1 MAAISGIGMEALDG
15 VAEELLHGWDVLG
28 ERVAVVR
35 IAGQRLRMDSKL
47 AALGVPE
54 GGGDAD
60 LDAEFIGLVRLA
72 LADAFDLGG
81 VLRATLRWAAA
92 FAAVPFFTTASRRLL
107 NSATHGTGGADCP
120 GHGSIWACA

>member
-1 MAAISGIGMEALDG
+1 MEALDG
-15 VAEELLHGWDVLG
+15 VAEELLHGWDDLG

-47 AALGVPE
+47 AALGVPDV
-54 GGGDAD
+54 GGDAD

-81 VLRATLRWAAA
+81 VQAVDLGAAPATLL
-92 FAAVPFFTTASRRLL
+92 FAHAPGEAEQPGEFGLAPVSHSFRL
-107 NSATHGTGGADCP
+107 S
-120 GHGSIWACA
+120 